1 MALFS
6 SAPKSCEEE
15 KCEDEMTSKLKGLKI
30 TPKKRS
36 KETNPLK
43 IFETLTLRGT
53 VENIWDP
60 QSEALRSWDAVRGK
74 KDVVI
79 EMNTGGGKTL
89 IGVLIAQSLVNETAG
104 QVLYV
109 CPTNQLIEQ
118 ARMRAEECGLEVA
131 TYYEGNWSNE
141 EAFSGAYGPCLTNYA
156 AVFNG
161 KSIFRKKEVCA
172 FILDDAHVAGPN
184 IRGSFTLR
192 LGSSTPA
199 FSKVVELF
207 RPYLEKS
214 GRGQELAAIRSGD
227 WVPLFFIPGFEIN
240 RQWQKLTQ
248 ILVEENVAE
257 NRATLFAW
265 EHLRDR
271 LNRCAILISAK
282 GVEIS
287 PVSLPLSTLGYF
299 FPNPRRIYLTATMPS
314 PVQFAQTFGVGNAHV
329 IRPGGKS
336 GDSQRLFVFA
346 PGSTDEEQRQWA
358 KNAVDSYKACVI
370 APSTEQAGE
379 WTDIADLY
387 DGSTGQAGVEIFKAA
402 PVPKKMVMAARYD
415 GIDLPGDACR
425 VLVLDG
431 IPVGSFAIERFID
444 QSLNLAN
451 TRTSTTAIR
460 LTQAIGRI
468 FRSNT
473 DHGAVVLCGGELQSW
488 LRNPSHQAFL
498 PDLLQRQI
506 QLGLQLRDLVEA
518 GEVSYEDLIE
528 GILTGDR
535 EWDRVYNS
543 SIRDYDTSTR
553 PTPPAWLVDAANQE
567 GSAFLPFWQGDF
579 AGAARSIRRL
589 ADSVASSDKKL
600 AARYGHWCGLAQEMT
615 GQAVAAAE
623 SYQEAAN
630 QCAALGR
637 PAISS
642 RSVLTSVSNPVSGV
656 QASRVAELAAKPA
669 AVQKSLSA
677 VKRDLVYGENT
688 KAAEAALAELGKL
701 LGLEATRPDNQSGP
715 KKTGPDVLWR
725 YTPSKS
731 GAALEAKTNKKTDSQ
746 YQKKDD
752 IGQFHD
758 NLVHLT
764 KKFPTETFFQ
774 AIVGRQL
781 PVSDESNPTDQLRI
795 VPLDG
800 FQELVGRVEQMYN
813 FIETST
819 DSDPAAVKAER
830 WLQTLG
836 LSWPQCFDSLPF
848 VLANDLK
855 RADSQSEQVF

>member
-1 MALFS
+1 
-6 SAPKSCEEE
+6 
-15 KCEDEMTSKLKGLKI
+15 MTSKLKGLKV

-60 QSEALRSWDAVRGK
+60 QSEALRNWDAARGE

-109 CPTNQLIEQ
+109 CPTIQLIEQ
-118 ARMRAEECGLEVA
+118 AKMRAEECGLEVA

-141 EAFSGAYGPCLTNYA
+141 QVFSGSYGPCLTNYA

-161 KSIFRKKEVCA
+161 KSIFRKKEISA

-192 LGSSTPA
+192 LGSGTTA
-199 FSKVVELF
+199 FSRVVDLF
-207 RPYLEKS
+207 KPYLEKS
-214 GRGQELAAIRSGD
+214 GSAQELAALLSGD
-227 WVPLFFIPGFEIN
+227 WTPLFFIPGFEIN

-248 ILVEENVAE
+248 ILVEENVTE
-257 NRATLFAW
+257 DRATLFAW
-265 EHLRDR
+265 EHVRDR
-271 LNRCAILISAK
+271 LNRCAILISSTA
-282 GVEIS
+282 VEIS
-287 PVSLPLSTLGYF
+287 PVSLPLATLAYF

-314 PVQFAQTFGVGNAHV
+314 PFQFSQTFGVENAHV

-358 KNAVDSYKACVI
+358 KDVVAPYKACII
-370 APSTEQAGE
+370 APSKPQADV

-387 DGSTGQAGVEIFKAA
+387 DGSTGQAGVERFKAA
-402 PVPKKMVMAARYD
+402 PPPTKMVMAARYD

-451 TRTSTTAIR
+451 TRISTTAIR

-473 DHGAVVLCGGELQSW
+473 DHGVVILCGGELQSW
-488 LRNPSHQAFL
+488 LRNPTHQAFL

-506 QLGLQLRDLVEA
+506 QLGIQLRDMVEA
-518 GEVSYEDLIE
+518 NDATYEDLIE

-535 EWDRVYNS
+535 DWDRIYKT
-543 SIRDYDTSTR
+543 SIRDYDTATR
-553 PTPPAWLVDAANQE
+553 PTPPEWLVGAASRE
-567 GSAFLPFWQGDF
+567 GPAFLPLWQGDS
-579 AGAARSIRRL
+579 AGAARSIRKL
-589 ADSVASSDKKL
+589 ADSVSTSDKKL
-600 AARYGHWCGLAQEMT
+600 AAWYGHWCGLAQEMT
-615 GQAVAAAE
+615 GQTVAAAQ

-642 RSVLTSVSNPVSGV
+642 RSVLTSVSNPTPGV
-656 QASRVAELAAKPA
+656 QANRVAELATKPA
-669 AVQKSLSA
+669 AVQKCLSN

-688 KAAEAALAELGKL
+688 KAAEAALSDLGRL
-701 LGLEATRPDNQSGP
+701 LGLEATRPDNQPAP

-731 GAALEAKTNKKTDSQ
+731 GVALEAKTNKKTDSQ

-758 NLVHLT
+758 HLVYLK
-764 KKFPTETFFQ
+764 KKFPSETFFQ

-781 PVSDESNPTDQLRI
+781 PVSDESNPTDELRI
-795 VPLDG
+795 VPIEG
-800 FQELVGRVEQMYN
+800 FQDLVSRVEQMYN

-819 DSDPAAVKAER
+819 DSDTLAVKAER

-836 LSWPQCFDSLPF
+836 LSWPQCFDSLPYT
-848 VLANDLK
+848 LANDLK
-855 RADSQSEQVF
+855 KPDVQSEQAV

>member
-1 MALFS
+1 M
-6 SAPKSCEEE
+6 P
-15 KCEDEMTSKLKGLKI
+15 SKLRGLKI

-36 KETNPLK
+36 RETNPLK

-60 QSEALRSWDAVRGK
+60 QSEALRGWHAVRQE

-109 CPTNQLIEQ
+109 CPTIQLIEQ

-141 EAFSGAYGPCLTNYA
+141 QAFSGAYGPCLTNYA

-161 KSIFRKKEVCA
+161 KSIFRKKEISA
-172 FILDDAHVAGPN
+172 FVLDDAHVAGPN

-192 LGSSTPA
+192 LTSTTSAYP
-199 FSKVVELF
+199 KIVDLF
-207 RPYLEKS
+207 KPYLEKS
-214 GRGQELAAIRSGD
+214 GHAQELAALLNGD
-227 WVPLFFIPGFEIN
+227 WVPLLFISAFELN

-248 ILVEENVAE
+248 ILVEEDVGE
-257 NRATLFAW
+257 NKTTLFAW

-271 LNRCAILISAK
+271 LNRCAILISAA

-299 FPNPRRIYLTATMPS
+299 FPTPRRVYLTATMPS
-314 PVQFAQTFGVGNAHV
+314 PYQFSQTFGVENAHI

-346 PGSTDEEQRQWA
+346 QGSTDEEQRQWA
-358 KNAVDSYKACVI
+358 KNIVGSYKACVI
-370 APSTEQAGE
+370 APSKKQADA
-379 WTDIADLY
+379 WTDIAELY
-387 DGSTGQAGVEIFKAA
+387 DGSTGQTGVEHFKAA
-402 PVPKKMVMAARYD
+402 PAPKKMVMAARYD

-425 VLVLDG
+425 LLVLDG
-431 IPVGSFAIERFID
+431 IPVGSFALERFID

-473 DHGAVVLCGGELQSW
+473 DHGVVVLCGGDLQSW

-498 PDLLQRQI
+498 PDLLQRQLQLGI
-506 QLGLQLRDLVEA
+506 QLGDAVEA
-518 GEVSYEDLIE
+518 GEATYEDLIE

-535 EWDRVYNS
+535 EWDRVYTT
-543 SIRDYDTSTR
+543 SIRDYDTASR
-553 PTPPAWLVDAANQE
+553 PTPPAWLVEAAGRE
-567 GSAFLPFWQGDF
+567 GSAFLPLWQEDF
-579 AGAARSIRRL
+579 AGAARSIRKL

-600 AARYGHWCGLAQEMT
+600 AAWYGHWCGLAQEMT
-615 GQAVAAAE
+615 GQTLAATQC
-623 SYQEAAN
+623 YLEAAN

-637 PAISS
+637 PTISS
-642 RSVLTSVSNPVSGV
+642 RSVLASVSNPKPGV
-656 QASRVAELAAKPA
+656 QANRVAELAAKSA
-669 AVQKSLSA
+669 AVQKSLGV

-701 LGLEATRPDNQSGP
+701 LGLEATRPDNQPAP
-715 KKTGPDVLWR
+715 KNTGPDVLWR
-725 YTPSKS
+725 YTPSRS
-731 GAALEAKTNKKTDSQ
+731 GVALEAKTNKKTDSQ

-758 NLVHLT
+758 HLVYLQ
-764 KKFPTETFFQ
+764 KEFPGEMFYQT
-774 AIVGRQL
+774 IVGRSL
-781 PVSDESNPTDQLRI
+781 PVSNESNPTDELRI
-795 VPLDG
+795 VPLEG

-819 DSDPAAVKAER
+819 DSDAPAVKAER

-836 LSWPQCFDSLPF
+836 LSWPQCIDGLPYT
-848 VLANDLK
+848 LANDLK
-855 RADSQSEQVF
+855 KSQAQSEQVF

>member
-1 MALFS
+1 MI
-6 SAPKSCEEE
+6 
-15 KCEDEMTSKLKGLKI
+15 SKLKGLKI

-60 QSEALRSWDAVRGK
+60 QSEALRSWHAVREK
-74 KDVVI
+74 PDIVI

-89 IGVLIAQSLVNETAG
+89 IGILLAQSLVNETAG

-109 CPTNQLIEQ
+109 CPTIQLIEQ

-141 EAFSGAYGPCLTNYA
+141 HVFSGAYGPCLTNYA

-161 KSIFRKKEVCA
+161 KSIFRRRAIRA

-192 LGSSTPA
+192 LGSSTSA
-199 FSKVVELF
+199 FSRIVDLF
-207 RPYLEKS
+207 KPYLEKS
-214 GRGQELAAIRSGD
+214 GHAQELAALLNGD
-227 WVPLFFIPGFEIN
+227 WVPLLFIPAFELN

-248 ILVEENVAE
+248 ILVEENVTE
-257 NRATLFAW
+257 NKATLFAW

-271 LNRCAILISAK
+271 LNRCAILISATA
-282 GVEIS
+282 VEIA

-299 FPNPRRIYLTATMPS
+299 FPAPRRIYLTATMPS
-314 PVQFAQTFGVGNAHV
+314 PFQFAQTFGVEKAHI

-336 GDSQRLFVFA
+336 GDSQRLFIFA
-346 PGSTDEEQRQWA
+346 PGSTDEEQQQWV
-358 KNAVDSYKACVI
+358 KNAVDTYKACVI
-370 APSTEQAGE
+370 APSRNQADA

-387 DGSTGQAGVEIFKAA
+387 DGSTGQAGVEHFKMA
-402 PVPKKMVMAARYD
+402 PAPKKMVMAARYD

-425 VLVLDG
+425 LLVLDG
-431 IPVGSFAIERFID
+431 IPMGSFAIERFID

-451 TRTSTTAIR
+451 TRTSTTAVR
-460 LTQAIGRI
+460 LIQAIGRI

-473 DHGAVVLCGGELQSW
+473 DHGVVVLCGRELQSW

-506 QLGLQLRDLVEA
+506 QLGIQLRDA
-518 GEVSYEDLIE
+518 IDTDDITYEDLID

-535 EWDRVYNS
+535 EWDRIYTT
-543 SIRDYDTSTR
+543 SILDYDTATR
-553 PTPPAWLVDAANQE
+553 PTPPAWLIDAASRE
-567 GSAFLPFWQGDF
+567 GSAFLPLWQGDF
-579 AGAARSIRRL
+579 AGAARSIRKL
-589 ADSVASSDKKL
+589 ADSVSSSDKKL
-600 AARYGHWCGLAQEMT
+600 AAWYGHWCGLAQELT
-615 GQAVAAAE
+615 GQNVAATQ

-630 QCAALGR
+630 QCATLGR

-642 RSVLTSVSNPVSGV
+642 RSVLTSVSNPTPGV
-656 QASRVAELAAKPA
+656 QARRVAELAAKPA
-669 AVQKSLSA
+669 AVRRSLDS
-677 VKRDLVYGENT
+677 VKRELAYGENT
-688 KAAEAALAELGKL
+688 NAAEAALAELGKL
-701 LGLEATRPDNQSGP
+701 LGLEATRPDKQAATP
-715 KKTGPDVLWR
+715 RTGPDVLWR

-731 GAALEAKTNKKTDSQ
+731 GVALEAKTNKKMDSQ

-758 NLVHLT
+758 HLVYLK
-764 KKFPTETFFQ
+764 KKFPAETFFQ
-774 AIVGRQL
+774 AIVGRL
-781 PVSDESNPTDQLRI
+781 LRVSDESNPTDELRI
-795 VPLDG
+795 VPLEG
-800 FQELVGRVEQMYN
+800 FQDLVGRVEQMYN

-819 DSDPAAVKAER
+819 DSDTLAVKAER
-830 WLQTLG
+830 WLQMLG
-836 LSWPQCFDSLPF
+836 LSWPQCFDSLPYT
-848 VLANDLK
+848 LANDLK
-855 RADSQSEQVF
+855 KSDVQSDHIT

>member
-1 MALFS
+1 
-6 SAPKSCEEE
+6 
-15 KCEDEMTSKLKGLKI
+15 MTSKLKGLKI

-60 QSEALRSWDAVRGK
+60 QSEALRSWDAVRQK

-109 CPTNQLIEQ
+109 CPTIQLIEQ

-131 TYYEGNWSNE
+131 TYYDGNWSNE
-141 EAFSGAYGPCLTNYA
+141 QVFSGAYGPCLTNYA

-161 KSIFRKKEVCA
+161 KSIFRKREISA

-192 LGSSTPA
+192 LGSSTPT
-199 FSKVVELF
+199 FSRVVDLF

-214 GRGQELAAIRSGD
+214 GHAQELAALLSGD
-227 WVPLFFIPGFEIN
+227 WVPLLFIPAFELN

-248 ILVEENVAE
+248 ILVDEDVDAD
-257 NRATLFAW
+257 RATLFAW

-271 LNRCAILISAK
+271 LNRCAILISATA
-282 GVEIS
+282 VEIS
-287 PVSLPLSTLGYF
+287 PVSLPLSTLGHF
-299 FPNPRRIYLTATMPS
+299 VPNPRRIYLTATMPS
-314 PVQFAQTFGVGNAHV
+314 PFQFSQTFGVEKAHT

-346 PGSTDEEQRQWA
+346 PGSTDEEQRQWT
-358 KNAVDSYKACVI
+358 KNVIDSYKACVI
-370 APSTEQAGE
+370 APSKRQAE
-379 WTDIADLY
+379 AWTDIADLY
-387 DGSTGQAGVEIFKAA
+387 DGSTGQTGVERFKAA
-402 PVPKKMVMAARYD
+402 PAPKKMVMAARYD

-425 VLVLDG
+425 LLVLDG

-473 DHGAVVLCGGELQSW
+473 DHGVVVLCGRELQSW
-488 LRNPSHQAFL
+488 LRNPSHHAFL

-506 QLGLQLRDLVEA
+506 QLGIQLRDSVEA
-518 GEVSYEDLIE
+518 DEATYEDLIE
-528 GILTGDR
+528 GILAGDR
-535 EWDRVYNS
+535 EWDRIYKT
-543 SIRDYDTSTR
+543 SIRDYDTATR
-553 PTPPAWLVDAANQE
+553 PTPPAWLVDAASRE
-567 GSAFLPFWQGDF
+567 GSAFLPLWQEDF
-579 AGAARSIRRL
+579 AGAARSIRKL
-589 ADSVASSDKKL
+589 VDSVSPSDKKL
-600 AARYGHWCGLAQEMT
+600 AAWYGHWCGLAQEMT
-615 GQAVAAAE
+615 GQTVAATQ

-642 RSVLTSVSNPVSGV
+642 RSVLASVSNPRPGV
-656 QASRVAELAAKPA
+656 QANRIAELAAKST
-669 AVQKSLSA
+669 AVQKSLTV

-701 LGLEATRPDNQSGP
+701 LGLEGTRPDNQPAP

-725 YTPSKS
+725 YTSSKS
-731 GAALEAKTNKKTDSQ
+731 GVALEAKTNKKADSQ

-758 NLVHLT
+758 HLVYLRR
-764 KKFPTETFFQ
+764 KFPGETFFQ
-774 AIVGRQL
+774 AIVGQQL
-781 PVSDESNPTDQLRI
+781 PVSTESNPTDELRI
-795 VPLDG
+795 VPLEG
-800 FQELVGRVEQMYN
+800 FQELAGRVEQMYN
-813 FIETST
+813 FIEAST
-819 DSDPAAVKAER
+819 DSDAAAVKAER

-836 LSWPQCFDSLPF
+836 LSWPQCFDGLPYT
-848 VLANDLK
+848 LATDLK
-855 RADSQSEQVF
+855 KADAQSEQVI

>member
-1 MALFS
+1 
-6 SAPKSCEEE
+6 
-15 KCEDEMTSKLKGLKI
+15 MTSKLTGLKI

-60 QSEALRSWDAVRGK
+60 QSEALRNWDAVRQK
-74 KDVVI
+74 QDVVI

-109 CPTNQLIEQ
+109 CPTIQLIEQ
-118 ARMRAEECGLEVA
+118 ARMRTEECGLEVA

-141 EAFSGAYGPCLTNYA
+141 QVFTGAYGPCLTNYA

-192 LGSSTPA
+192 LGSSSSA
-199 FSKVVELF
+199 FSRIIELF
-207 RPYLEKS
+207 RPYVEKS
-214 GRGQELAAIRSGD
+214 GHAQELVAIRSGD
-227 WVPLFFIPGFEIN
+227 WVPLLFIPGFEIN
-240 RQWQKLTQ
+240 RQWQRLTQ
-248 ILVEENVAE
+248 ILVEEGVAE
-257 NRATLFAW
+257 NKATLFAW

-271 LNRCAILISAK
+271 LNRCAILISAAA
-282 GVEIS
+282 VEIS

-314 PVQFAQTFGVGNAHV
+314 PFQFAQTFGVGNAHV

-346 PGSTDEEQRQWA
+346 PGSTDEEQQQWA
-358 KNAVDSYKACVI
+358 KNIVDSYKACVI
-370 APSTEQAGE
+370 APSKKQAE
-379 WTDIADLY
+379 TWIDIADLY
-387 DGSTGQAGVEIFKAA
+387 DGSTGQAGVERFKAA
-402 PVPKKMVMAARYD
+402 PAPEKMVMAARYD

-473 DHGAVVLCGGELQSW
+473 DHGVVVLCGGELQSW

-506 QLGLQLRDLVEA
+506 QLGIQLRDLVEA
-518 GEVSYEDLIE
+518 GDATYEDLIE

-535 EWDRVYNS
+535 EWDRIYNG
-543 SIRDYDTSTR
+543 SIRDYDTAAR
-553 PTPPAWLVDAANQE
+553 PTPPSWLVDAASRE
-567 GSAFLPFWQGDF
+567 GAAFLPLWQGDF
-579 AGAARSIRRL
+579 AGVARSIRKL
-589 ADSVASSDKKL
+589 ADSVYASDKKL
-600 AARYGHWCGLAQEMT
+600 AAWYGHWCGLAQEMT
-615 GQAVAAAE
+615 GQSVAATQ
-623 SYQEAAN
+623 SYLEAAN
-630 QCAALGR
+630 HCAALGR

-642 RSVLTSVSNPVSGV
+642 RSVLTSVSNPRPGV
-656 QASRVAELAAKPA
+656 QANRIAELAANPA
-669 AVQKSLSA
+669 AVQKALSS

-688 KAAEAALAELGKL
+688 NAAEAALAELGKL
-701 LGLEATRPDNQSGP
+701 LGLESTRPDNQRAP

-725 YTPSKS
+725 YTSSKS
-731 GAALEAKTNKKTDSQ
+731 GVALEAKTNKKAGSQ

-758 NLVHLT
+758 NLVYAT
-764 KKFPTETFFQ
+764 KKFPGETFFQ
-774 AIVGRQL
+774 AIVGQQL
-781 PVSDESNPTDQLRI
+781 PVSAESNPTDELRI
-795 VPLDG
+795 VPLEG

-819 DSDPAAVKAER
+819 DSDPGAVKAER

-836 LSWPQCFDSLPF
+836 LSWPQCFDSLPYT
-848 VLANDLK
+848 LANDLK
-855 RADSQSEQVF
+855 KPDAQAEQVV

>member
-1 MALFS
+1 
-6 SAPKSCEEE
+6 
-15 KCEDEMTSKLKGLKI
+15 MTSKLTGLKI

-60 QSEALRSWDAVRGK
+60 QSEALRNWDAVRQK
-74 KDVVI
+74 QDVVI

-109 CPTNQLIEQ
+109 CPTIQLIEQ
-118 ARMRAEECGLEVA
+118 ARMRTEECGLEVA

-141 EAFSGAYGPCLTNYA
+141 QVFTGAYGPCLTNYA

-192 LGSSTPA
+192 LGSSSSA
-199 FSKVVELF
+199 FSRIIELF
-207 RPYLEKS
+207 RPYVEKS
-214 GRGQELAAIRSGD
+214 GHAQELVAIRSGD
-227 WVPLFFIPGFEIN
+227 WVPLLFIPGFEIN
-240 RQWQKLTQ
+240 RQWQRLTQ
-248 ILVEENVAE
+248 ILVEEGVAE
-257 NRATLFAW
+257 NKATLFAW

-271 LNRCAILISAK
+271 LNRCAILISAAA
-282 GVEIS
+282 VEIS

-314 PVQFAQTFGVGNAHV
+314 PFQFAQTFGVGNAHV

-346 PGSTDEEQRQWA
+346 PGSTDEEQQQWA
-358 KNAVDSYKACVI
+358 KNIVDSYKACVI
-370 APSTEQAGE
+370 APSKKQAE
-379 WTDIADLY
+379 TWIDIADLY
-387 DGSTGQAGVEIFKAA
+387 DGSTGQAGVERFKAA
-402 PVPKKMVMAARYD
+402 PAPEKMVMAARYD

-473 DHGAVVLCGGELQSW
+473 DHGVVVLCGGELQSW

-506 QLGLQLRDLVEA
+506 QLGIQLRDLVEA
-518 GEVSYEDLIE
+518 GDATYEDLIE

-535 EWDRVYNS
+535 EWDRIYNG
-543 SIRDYDTSTR
+543 SIRDYDTAAR
-553 PTPPAWLVDAANQE
+553 PTPPSWLVDAASRE
-567 GSAFLPFWQGDF
+567 GAAFLPLWQGDF
-579 AGAARSIRRL
+579 AGVARSIRKL
-589 ADSVASSDKKL
+589 ADSVYASDKKL
-600 AARYGHWCGLAQEMT
+600 AAWYGHWCGLAQEMT
-615 GQAVAAAE
+615 GQSVAATQ
-623 SYQEAAN
+623 SYLEAAN
-630 QCAALGR
+630 HCAALGR

-642 RSVLTSVSNPVSGV
+642 RSVLTSVSNPRPGV
-656 QASRVAELAAKPA
+656 QANRIAELAANPA
-669 AVQKSLSA
+669 AVQKALSS

-688 KAAEAALAELGKL
+688 NAAEAALAELGKL
-701 LGLEATRPDNQSGP
+701 LGLESTRPDNQRAP

-725 YTPSKS
+725 YTSSKS
-731 GAALEAKTNKKTDSQ
+731 GVALEAKTNKKAGSQ

-758 NLVHLT
+758 NLVYAT
-764 KKFPTETFFQ
+764 KKFPGETFFQ
-774 AIVGRQL
+774 AIVGQQL
-781 PVSDESNPTDQLRI
+781 PVSAESNPTDELRI
-795 VPLDG
+795 VPLEG
-800 FQELVGRVEQMYN
+800 FQEL
-813 FIETST
+813 ETST
-819 DSDPAAVKAER
+819 DSDPGAVKAER

-836 LSWPQCFDSLPF
+836 LSWPQCFDSLPYT
-848 VLANDLK
+848 LANDLK
-855 RADSQSEQVF
+855 KPDAQAEQVV